1 MRGQVAPGGHGFVRA
16 GPLALAM
23 AFGAALPLSADGQ
36 SVLPPAAIRTDG
48 IDPIPAEIAR
58 AIAPYADFRMTT
70 VLGWRAND
78 RELLVL
84 QRLTDTDQ
92 VQRVTE
98 PGAAAKPLT
107 RFDDLV
113 SKADWQPGR
122 AAVLLYSRGTGGD
135 EVDRLFRLDPQ
146 SGESVAV
153 SPEGLRVAAWTWSP
167 KGDRVAFTT
176 VPAGRGGV
184 AGEVTT
190 TLHVADPMAPGKAVA
205 VAALKGGS
213 WDSPRF
219 SPDGRRLAIVEQRSS
234 SDTAVWIVD
243 LATGK
248 GRRVTRERPGEPVLH
263 DAPQFSPD
271 GKGLFVISDRGADF
285 KRVAYLDI
293 ATGRETPLAANL
305 RFDVEALAVSAKAGR
320 IAFLT
325 NEAGGTHVL
334 RFLDLTTR
342 KELPRPALLPGVI
355 TGLQWRED
363 GAEIAFTHASARSPG
378 DAFSYDWKAHR
389 VTRWTNGNSPAVNTS
404 GFPEPRL
411 IRWKSFDGR
420 EITGHYYHPPG
431 RFEGVRPAIVVVHG
445 GPESQSYAG
454 YIARHNY
461 FLNELGIAIILPNV
475 RGSTGFGKAFQRLD
489 DQRLREDAVK
499 DLGALL
505 DWIGAQPGLD
515 AGRVMVMG
523 GSYGGYM
530 TLAAAAHFADRLA
543 GTVSTVGISNF
554 VTFLE
559 NTEAY
564 RRDHRRGEYGDERDP
579 AMRAFL
585 ESISPLSH
593 VERMTRPMLVIQG
606 QRDPRVPW
614 TESEQMVA
622 ALKAKGRA
630 VGYILAEDEG
640 HGFKK
645 KANADFA
652 FLATVAFV
660 RRHLLAGRP

>member
-1 MRGQVAPGGHGFVRA
+1 
-16 GPLALAM
+16 M

-36 SVLPPAAIRTDG
+36 AVLPPAAVRTDG
-48 IDPIPAEIAR
+48 IDPIPTELAR

-98 PGAAAKPLT
+98 PGAPARPLT

-113 SKADWQPGR
+113 SQADWQPGR
-122 AAVLLYSRGTGGD
+122 ASVLLYSRGTGGD
-135 EVDRLFRLDPQ
+135 EVDRLYRLDPAT
-146 SGESVAV
+146 GESVAV
-153 SPEGLRVAAWTWSP
+153 SPEGLRVAAWAWSP
-167 KGDRVAFTT
+167 QGDRVAFTT

-190 TLHVADPMAPGKAVA
+190 TLRVADPMAPGKAVA

-213 WDSPRF
+213 WGSPAF
-219 SPDGRRLAIVEQRSS
+219 SPDGQRLAIVEQRSS
-234 SDTAVWIVD
+234 NDTAVWIVD

-248 GRRVTRERPGEPVLH
+248 GRRVTRERPGEPVFH
-263 DAPQFSPD
+263 EAPQFSPD
-271 GKGLFVISDRGADF
+271 GKGLYVISDRGADF

-293 ATGRETPLAANL
+293 ATGRETPLATNL
-305 RFDVEALAVSAKAGR
+305 LFDVEGLAVSAKAGR

-334 RFLDLTTR
+334 RFLDLATR

-355 TGLQWRED
+355 TSLQWRED

-454 YIARHNY
+454 YIARYNY

-475 RGSTGFGKAFQRLD
+475 RGSTGFGKAFRRLD

-515 AGRVMVMG
+515 AKRVMVMG

-564 RRDHRRGEYGDERDP
+564 RRDHRRQEYGDERVP

-593 VERMTRPMLVIQG
+593 VDRMTRPMLVIQG

-630 VGYILAEDEG
+630 VGYILAADEG

-645 KANADFA
+645 KPNADFA
-652 FLATVAFV
+652 FLATAAFV
-660 RRHLLAGRP
+660 RRHLLAERP